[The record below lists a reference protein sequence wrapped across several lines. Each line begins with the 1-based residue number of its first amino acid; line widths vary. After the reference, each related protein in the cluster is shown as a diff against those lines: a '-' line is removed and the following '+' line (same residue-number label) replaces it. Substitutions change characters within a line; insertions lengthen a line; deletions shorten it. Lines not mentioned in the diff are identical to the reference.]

1 MRSRALRRS
10 SSELREHYVYK
21 KWLDFAC
28 KMSFMFDFG
37 RLRLHS
43 ETLAF
48 WIAVCSLY
56 QYVCCDVS
64 CFSSR
69 FGKEILITFAVLLN
83 VEPSKTSA
91 GRKRRKKNIQQRW
104 SNEKRMEEEKNLFAL
119 RNSLVPQFSDDLFHS
134 IRCMYS
140 VKIHK
145 ANFRV
150 RVFAF
155 IFPTKIYQ
163 RFWFHSFFSLSLPPN
178 HLIICVYTQC
188 GKKCG
193 NAKFKIK
200 LTR

>member
-1 MRSRALRRS
+1 MKNGIRWMRSRALRRS

-91 GRKRRKKNIQQRW
+91 GRKRRKKIYN
-104 SNEKRMEEEKNLFAL
+104 N
-119 RNSLVPQFSDDLFHS
+119 DD
-134 IRCMYS
+134 
-140 VKIHK
+140 
-145 ANFRV
+145 
-150 RVFAF
+150 
-155 IFPTKIYQ
+155 PTKNEWRRKRTYLPWEI
-163 RFWFHSFFSLSLPPN
+163 RWFHSFQMIYFILFDA
-178 HLIICVYTQC
+178 CTV
-188 GKKCG
+188 
-193 NAKFKIK
+193 
-200 LTR
+200 